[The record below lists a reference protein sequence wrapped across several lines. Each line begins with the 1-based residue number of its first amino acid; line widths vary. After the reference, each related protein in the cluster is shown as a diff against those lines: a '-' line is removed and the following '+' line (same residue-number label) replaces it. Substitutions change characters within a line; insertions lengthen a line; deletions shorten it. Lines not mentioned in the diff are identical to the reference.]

1 MVNTRKKNDST
12 NPPLLQNPNLE
23 ATEDSHREE
32 PESAS
37 SRDLITQQL
46 SIIVTQLNTMDA
58 EINELK
64 TTKVQDPMI
73 SPSMQNRRTMHTE
86 QEENDYDSPW
96 WSKNPS
102 KQPHSKVEFPKYE
115 GGDPRGWVMEAEKYF
130 RYYQTPEELKVDVA
144 AMNLEGDAL
153 DNFKIQMFIYAN
165 IKQTGSVH
173 EYRQEFARRVSRVHG
188 WPEHC
193 LLGVFINGLKEELQY
208 DVKIQKPRTVYK
220 AASLA
225 MEFELKLQAQQ
236 ASRPVQRAIST
247 RGTKSGYNFKDNKF
261 YYPKNTVT
269 APAGPIQSFNVTSHN
284 QKQLPLTF
292 SSTSASVTTPS
303 YISESDKQLRREK
316 GLCFKCGDKFSPGHR
331 CKPSSFKLLEITE
344 DCDEPAMEN
353 TTSSY
358 AEENDIA
365 EISLHAILGGSTSS
379 TMKLQGTLLSK
390 PVLILIDSG
399 STHNFI
405 YEKIVAEL
413 KIPTQQIPTFGVQIG
428 NGNIIACR
436 SVCKQVEIQVQSL
449 TIKDDFFPFA
459 IGGADMVLGIKW
471 LASLNT
477 VEANWQKM
485 YMIFW
490 VNGKRYKLQGTPQS
504 ERTKASLHSF
514 MSTEDLSW
522 PEQYLQQLLGAYS
535 QDFAKPKKL
544 PPIREHSHAIPLYPG
559 AILPNIRPYRCP
571 HYQKDEIEKQVAE
584 LQIKGFI
591 RLSVSPFASPVL
603 LVPKKDSTWRF
614 CVDYRELNKI
624 TVPDKYPIPN
634 IDELIDELHGSSYFS
649 KIDLRSGYHQI
660 RVLPEDI
667 PKTAFRTHFGH
678 YEFL

>member
-1 MVNTRKKNDST
+1 
-12 NPPLLQNPNLE
+12 
-23 ATEDSHREE
+23 
-32 PESAS
+32 
-37 SRDLITQQL
+37 
-46 SIIVTQLNTMDA
+46 
-58 EINELK
+58 
-64 TTKVQDPMI
+64 
-73 SPSMQNRRTMHTE
+73 
-86 QEENDYDSPW
+86 
-96 WSKNPS
+96 
-102 KQPHSKVEFPKYE
+102 
-115 GGDPRGWVMEAEKYF
+115 
-130 RYYQTPEELKVDVA
+130 
-144 AMNLEGDAL
+144 MNLEGDAL
-153 DNFKIQMFIYAN
+153 DVFTWISLGRTISYWEDLIQIFQEHFGPAEFQNPDVHLCN

-236 ASRPVQRAIST
+236 ASRPVQRAINHVAL
-247 RGTKSGYNFKDNKF
+247 R
-261 YYPKNTVT
+261 V
-269 APAGPIQSFNVTSHN
+269 
-284 QKQLPLTF
+284 KQLPLTF

-303 YISESDKQLRREK
+303 YISKSDKQLRREK

-522 PEQYLQQLLGAYS
+522 PEQ
-535 QDFAKPKKL
+535 
-544 PPIREHSHAIPLYPG
+544 
-559 AILPNIRPYRCP
+559 CP

-667 PKTAFRTHFGH
+667 PKTTFRTHFGH